1 MQKTAY
7 EEQKATFEDSW
18 VSLIACKKVI
28 IIEKSGQTGNENVSS
43 SHKPRIHLCGVYW
56 WLLVWSQTYATMTVN
71 ELLKYHPHQES
82 SKLS

>member
-1 MQKTAY
+1 ML
-7 EEQKATFEDSW
+7 FMLNGLLNNNSF
-18 VSLIACKKVI
+18 I
-28 IIEKSGQTGNENVSS
+28 IFN